1 MEIDAETPP
10 QPRHPPD
17 HDARTRAR
25 SPAARLA
32 ALIAAY
38 APHDGMFDLPLRG
51 MRVARAGAPSPQWN
65 HGVHHA
71 CLSIVGQGAKSMRVG
86 DETYPIDESRMLVA
100 TADLPVT
107 GRVTRA
113 NPAEPFLYA
122 QLALDPRRI
131 AALTPV
137 VFPRGLPKAVD
148 CRALDTLD
156 ATPEIVDAVARLMQL
171 IAQPDDLDLLA
182 PLIVDEILIRLLRGP
197 SGTRVAQI
205 GDAGST
211 TQRISRA
218 VAWIRDHYLDPI
230 AVDALARRVEMSP
243 STFHH
248 HFRAVTSMS
257 PLQCQKVLRLQEAR
271 RLMCLSAMDARQA
284 CRSVGYVS
292 ASQFSREYARLFG
305 DAPGRDVARL
315 RGEAVPL
322 SRVAP

>member
-10 QPRHPPD
+10 QPRNPPD
-17 HDARTRAR
+17 HDARTRAL

-51 MRVARAGAPSPQWN
+51 MRVARACAPSPQWN

-122 QLALDPRRI
+122 QLALDPHRI

-137 VFPRGLPKAVD
+137 VFPHGLPKTVD
-148 CRALDTLD
+148 YRALDTLD

>member
-1 MEIDAETPP
+1 METDARTPP
-10 QPRHPPD
+10 QPRTPPD
-17 HDARTRAR
+17 HDGWSPAR

-51 MRVARAGAPSPQWN
+51 MRIARACAPPAQWS

-86 DETYPIDESRMLVA
+86 DDTYTIDASRMLVA

-113 NPAEPFLYA
+113 NPAEPFLYV
-122 QLALDPRRI
+122 QLALDPHRI
-131 AALTPV
+131 AALTPR

-148 CRALDTLD
+148 CRALATHD
-156 ATPEIVDAVARLMQL
+156 ATPEIVDAVARLMHL

-197 SGTRVAQI
+197 SGARVAQI
-205 GDAGST
+205 GDASST

-218 VAWIRDHYLDPI
+218 VAWIRDHYLDPM
-230 AVDALARRVEMSP
+230 AVDSLARQVGMSP

-271 RLMCLSAMDARQA
+271 HLMCLAAMDARQA

-322 SRVAP
+322 SRVIP

>member
-17 HDARTRAR
+17 HDARPRAR

-51 MRVARAGAPSPQWN
+51 MRVARASAPSPQWN

-86 DETYPIDESRMLVA
+86 DETYPIDQSRMLVA

-148 CRALDTLD
+148 YRALDTLD